1 MTTADTVGIGIVVV
15 VLVEVVDDAAK
26 DGMETVVEVVEP
38 GDASEQ
44 AEKSSRAPTAN
55 EMRDRFMET
64 GTVARVS
71 R

>member
-1 MTTADTVGIGIVVV
+1 MRSADTVGIGIVVV

-44 AEKSSRAPTAN
+44 AEKSNRAPTAN
-55 EMRDRFMET
+55 EMRDRFMEC
-64 GTVARVS
+64 GTLAGVS